1 MKRELKAQIVEQ
13 LQEKISGATF
23 FYLTD
28 TSSIS
33 VEEINKFRGLCFD
46 KGVTMQVVKNTL
58 LTKALEPLIE
68 AGNDS
73 YKELLPALKGPTSL
87 MISNSPKAP
96 AEIIKEFRGEKERP
110 ILKAAYIDSSIFIG
124 DDQLEG
130 LSKIKSKEELIGEI
144 IGLLQ
149 SPAKNVISSLK
160 SAGSTLSGLLKAL
173 EERAAS

>member
-1 MKRELKAQIVEQ
+1 MKRELKAQIIEQ
-13 LQEKISGATF
+13 LTEKISGATN

-28 TSSIS
+28 TSSIT
-33 VEEINKFRGLCFD
+33 VEDINKFRGHCYD
-46 KGVTMQVVKNTL
+46 KGVSMQVVKNTL
-58 LTKALEPLIE
+58 LTKALEPLI
-68 AGNDS
+68 ASGNEL
-73 YKELLPALKGPTSL
+73 YKELLPSLKGPTSL
-87 MISNSPKAP
+87 LISDNPKAP

-110 ILKAAYIDSSIFIG
+110 ILKAAYIDSSVYIG

-144 IGLLQ
+144 IGLLE

-160 SAGSTLSGLLKAL
+160 SAGSTLSGLMKAL